1 LNLGSPTTSSAV
13 AIRLNRSQS
22 LVATAAQASGMVL
35 SSYVDR
41 ITSKGSLSYFAVI
54 NGQKVLNIG
63 SNTFRR
69 TNAGQLMEAAHE
81 LVHAEQFD
89 NVVKQYNGNVNNAWS
104 AFTSSGFG
112 SPQYAI
118 DEVEAETLV
127 PLAGSFSA
135 CSARYNVRDDS
146 SKRLLNV
153 RNHFQRR
160 VLALERVTKYRGG
173 VSPQQVAAS
182 TRYIE
187 GWKVIIPPLLIP

>member
-1 LNLGSPTTSSAV
+1 M
-13 AIRLNRSQS
+13 AI
-22 LVATAAQASGMVL
+22 AAQASGMVL

-118 DEVEAETLV
+118 DEVEAETL
-127 PLAGSFSA
+127 
-135 CSARYNVRDDS
+135 
-146 SKRLLNV
+146 
-153 RNHFQRR
+153 
-160 VLALERVTKYRGG
+160 ALERVTKYRGG

-187 GWKVIIPPLLIP
+187 GWRVIIPHCLYHK